1 MVGDRKEVVTAL
13 PVPIGDHFREI
24 VPVAPKRVGVKISL
38 PPFRL
43 GIRVRL
49 GIRASPIRLEGL
61 LLREKGEGVLD
72 QQVG

>member
-1 MVGDRKEVVTAL
+1 M
-13 PVPIGDHFREI
+13 
-24 VPVAPKRVGVKISL
+24 GVKVSL

-43 GIRVRL
+43 WIRVRL
-49 GIRASPIRLEGL
+49 RIRASPTRLEGL